1 MTHTQRL
8 WVTGLLLLA
17 GGCRSTASTG
27 TSSAEAASPS
37 QPIEEGAVRIA
48 PESRPSLDI
57 QPAGSGAAIAVVRA
71 PGRVAFRDGAVA
83 QVAAPIVGR
92 VAEIHVKVGDPVKAG
107 DALVTLHSPAAA
119 AAARADLESA
129 LVSLKAAR
137 AVLERQTAMLQK
149 GVGIES
155 EKFQAEI
162 DVAKVESDVARAQR
176 AVAYLGQGAGSTVVV
191 RAPIAGTVLQRRT
204 TLGAVADPNGEA
216 LIELGDSRATWIVAD
231 VFERDLPLV
240 AAGAGA
246 SVALAGVPQ
255 PVRGRV
261 VSVGATLTS
270 GMRTAPVYVALD
282 DAAVAPRAGMYA
294 RVTLDAQALDGVT
307 LPVNAVLI
315 KDGKTSVV
323 YVQRDELTFLR
334 REVSV
339 GQPIDG
345 RVQVLS
351 GVAPGDRVVVRGALL
366 LDGAADQ
373 LL

>member
-1 MTHTQRL
+1 M
-8 WVTGLLLLA
+8 TGLLLLA
-17 GGCRSTASTG
+17 GGCRSTAVAG
-27 TSSAEAASPS
+27 TSSAEAAGPS
-37 QPIEEGAVRIA
+37 QPIEEGVVRIA
-48 PESRPSLDI
+48 PESRSSLDI
-57 QPAGSGAAIAVVRA
+57 QPAGAGAAVAVVRA

-107 DALVTLHSPAAA
+107 DPLVTLHSPAA

-216 LIELGDSRATWIVAD
+216 LIELGDSQATWIVAD

-240 AAGAGA
+240 APGAGA
-246 SVALAGVPQ
+246 SVALASVPQ

-282 DAAVAPRAGMYA
+282 DDAAVAPRAGMYA
-294 RVTLDAQALDGVT
+294 RVTIDAQALDGVT

-323 YVQRDELTFLR
+323 YVQRDELTFVR

-345 RVQVLS
+345 RVHVLS